1 MQADAQ
7 ALRAAVL
14 LDELDFPGFGVHDP
28 RTGHIVVEMR
38 TPHGA
43 SLLKYSCSPRVLCL
57 PTIQLN
63 ARRLAQ
69 QQVMSAVTLCI
80 CHTFVAVVVNAVKGQ
95 NVGEKDG
102 AILSR
107 VLHNRPCSYTLC
119 MVFIGTAYI
128 AHQLAQIWPF
138 AAVLSCMLSIR
149 LSKHATS

>member
-1 MQADAQ
+1 MLQQLGSKLVCVWYIGHTSIIVGCHCRGAVQADAQ

-69 QQVMSAVTLCI
+69 LITQSC
-80 CHTFVAVVVNAVKGQ
+80 CHHLQ
-95 NVGEKDG
+95 
-102 AILSR
+102 
-107 VLHNRPCSYTLC
+107 
-119 MVFIGTAYI
+119 
-128 AHQLAQIWPF
+128 
-138 AAVLSCMLSIR
+138 
-149 LSKHATS
+149 